1 MVKVRKS
8 MKYLAGALTCTGDL
22 GMGCVST
29 SGAILLDY
37 ITSIYQPCWRSLG
50 SQEIAKNCKE
60 YIVYEGT
67 ANVFTTPNCRV
78 PSCNTDHHPFATI
91 ISWCTGTKCWSLVVT
106 IMWDWW
112 FVIPRCVAYFP
123 PFNHIVCI
131 CFYISYNIL
140 YEYHIMSIYLYI
152 IYTYTYINHSDRCW
166 KPSTISLHFPHLSRS
181 GSRLCRW
188 WLQTPISQRS
198 AGGCPRISKEV

>member
-8 MKYLAGALTCTGDL
+8 MKYLAGGLTCTGDL

-91 ISWCTGTKCWSLVVT
+91 ISLCTGTKCWSLVVT

-112 FVIPRCVAYFP
+112 FVIPRCVYFP

-152 IYTYTYINHSDRCW
+152 IYIRILTNQIGAWSHRPLVYIFHIYQGWALAFATGD
-166 KPSTISLHFPHLSRS
+166 SRH
-181 GSRLCRW
+181 
-188 WLQTPISQRS
+188 RS
-198 AGGCPRISKEV
+198 IKGAQGGVPG